1 MSRYLSF
8 LFATLVVTVLLATPG
23 CGKGA
28 QDQEVFYVSAPQAF
42 LRDRVATIYSKT
54 GTVHNADKVIA
65 LEHAKRWVR
74 VRNAQGEEGWLQER
88 NLVGQDVFNAL
99 QQLNKDHVADP
110 AQVRGLL
117 RNDLRL
123 HVTPGRETDRLFM
136 LKEGQKVELLA
147 RTSVPKNGL
156 PAVKP
161 ASLPNATDQDSADDT
176 KDEDKEFKGKDSPL
190 SSGASALKMSA
201 KPTQAA
207 NKVRSKPVSLNK
219 KKEKVIEAPPPIM
232 EDWWL
237 VRDGQGHAG
246 WVLGR
251 MIDVDVPIEIGQY
264 AEGQRVVA
272 FYPLTTV
279 HDSET
284 NKDQPYYLV
293 LLTEPKDGLPFDYN
307 QVRLFSW
314 NVKRHRYET
323 AYRDRNVSGFLP
335 VSIGQ
340 EDFEKLGNEP
350 TFTLRVRD
358 EQGQTIQQ
366 KYRLEGVIV
375 KRVLAPGEQPLK
387 AARSTPGD
395 AKARL

>member
-8 LFATLVVTVLLATPG
+8 LFATLIVAAMVAAPG

-28 QDQEVFYVSAPQAF
+28 QDQEVLYVSAPQAF

-88 NLVGQDVFNAL
+88 NLVGQDVFDGL
-99 QQLNKDHVADP
+99 QQLNKEHVTDP
-110 AQVRGLL
+110 AQVRGVL

-123 HVTPGRETDRLFM
+123 HVTPARETDRLFM

-156 PAVKP
+156 PAAKP
-161 ASLPNATDQDSADDT
+161 APPNATDQESADDA
-176 KDEDKEFKGKDSPL
+176 KDEEKEDKGKDSPSNLGAAAL
-190 SSGASALKMSA
+190 SKSA
-201 KPTQAA
+201 KPTEAKK
-207 NKVRSKPVSLNK
+207 NPRNLVSLNK
-219 KKEKVIEAPPPIM
+219 KKEKVIEAPPPVM

-237 VRDGQGHAG
+237 VRDGQGHSG

-264 AEGQRVVA
+264 AEAQRVVA

-314 NVKRHRYET
+314 NLKRHRYET
-323 AYRDRNVSGFLP
+323 AYRERNVSGFLP

-340 EDFEKLGNEP
+340 EDFEKVGKEP

-358 EQGQTIQQ
+358 QQGQTIQQ

-387 AARSTPGD
+387 AARSTPGH

>member
-1 MSRYLSF
+1 L
-8 LFATLVVTVLLATPG
+8 ALVIASSACRKGLEDGEVL
-23 CGKGA
+23 
-28 QDQEVFYVSAPQAF
+28 YVSVPQAF
-42 LRDRVATIYSKT
+42 LRDRVATVYSKT
-54 GTVHNADKVIA
+54 GTVHNGDKVAA

-74 VRNAQGEEGWLQER
+74 VRNTAGEEGWLQER
-88 NLVGQDVFNAL
+88 NLVGEDVYKGL
-99 QQLNKDHVADP
+99 QQLSKDHAADL
-110 AQVRGLL
+110 AQVRGVL

-123 HVTPGRETDRLFM
+123 HVTPGRDTDRLFL
-136 LKEGQKVELLA
+136 LKEGEKVELLQ

-156 PAVKP
+156 PVSKP
-161 ASLPNATDQDSADDT
+161 AVSSNSTEQDASEDA
-176 KDEDKEFKGKDSPL
+176 KEEDKEYKAKDTSPSTSITAAKTGTKQKPAAK
-190 SSGASALKMSA
+190 SSSNKVVSA
-201 KPTQAA
+201 KT
-207 NKVRSKPVSLNK
+207 R
-219 KKEKVIEAPPPIM
+219 KEKVIEAPPPVM

-237 VRDGQGHAG
+237 VRDGQRHAG

-251 MIDVDVPIEIGQY
+251 MIDVDVPIEVGQY

-272 FYPLTTV
+272 YYPLTTV

-314 NVKRHRYET
+314 NLKKHRYET
-323 AYRDRNVSGFLP
+323 AYRDRNIFGFLP
-335 VSIGQ
+335 VSVGQ
-340 EDFEKLGNEP
+340 ENFDKFGNQP

-366 KYRLEGVIV
+366 KYRLEGVMV

-387 AARSTPGD
+387 AARATPER
-395 AKARL
+395 AKRKS

>member
-1 MSRYLSF
+1 MSSSACRRGSED
-8 LFATLVVTVLLATPG
+8 AEVL
-23 CGKGA
+23 
-28 QDQEVFYVSAPQAF
+28 YVSVPQAF
-42 LRDRVATIYSKT
+42 LRDRVATVYSKT
-54 GTVHNADKVIA
+54 GTVHNGDKVAA

-74 VRNAQGEEGWLQER
+74 VRNAEGEEGWLQER
-88 NLVGQDVFNAL
+88 NLVGEDIFNAL
-99 QQLNKDHVADP
+99 QQLYKDHARDA
-110 AQVRGLL
+110 AQVRGIL

-123 HVTPGRETDRLFM
+123 HVTPGRDTDRLFM
-136 LKEGQKVELLA
+136 LKEGQKVELLQ

-156 PAVKP
+156 PVSKP
-161 ASLPNATDQDSADDT
+161 ATSSNSTEPDASEDSKDDEKEYKAKDTPPAASGTTTKTAIQRKPAT
-176 KDEDKEFKGKDSPL
+176 KNSPSKVV
-190 SSGASALKMSA
+190 SSK
-201 KPTQAA
+201 
-207 NKVRSKPVSLNK
+207 N
-219 KKEKVIEAPPPIM
+219 KKEKIIEAPPPIL

-251 MIDVDVPIEIGQY
+251 MIDVDVPIEVGQY
-264 AEGQRVVA
+264 SEGQRVVA
-272 FYPLTTV
+272 FYPLITV

-284 NKDQPYYLV
+284 NKEQPYYLV

-314 NVKRHRYET
+314 NLKKHRYET
-323 AYRDRNVSGFLP
+323 AYRDRNIFGFLP

-340 EDFEKLGNEP
+340 ENFDKFGNQP

-366 KYRLEGVIV
+366 KYRLEGVMV

-387 AARSTPGD
+387 AARVTPER
-395 AKARL
+395 AKRKS